1 MGLQFHNLSEISHQS
16 DDILGWKLSRFFY
29 KEPQFFKIW
38 RIISPPLLRVLI
50 CVEPVE
56 KSHIWSGGIRGFCQ
70 RVVIEVPFLTT
81 DVPYHGRSGSESLT
95 VGWFWSTLSWK
106 SSDLAKTFYTDWLLI
121 ISPRCILVAKVNQQD
136 TRRVKQTFSEEGRS
150 GVFFGNAG

>member
-1 MGLQFHNLSEISHQS
+1 M
-16 DDILGWKLSRFFY
+16 
-29 KEPQFFKIW
+29 
-38 RIISPPLLRVLI
+38 
-50 CVEPVE
+50 
-56 KSHIWSGGIRGFCQ
+56 
-70 RVVIEVPFLTT
+70 VIEVPFLTT

-121 ISPRCILVAKVNQQD
+121 ISPRCKLVAKVNQQD

-150 GVFFGNAG
+150 GVFFGNECRIAGRIKKLSKRLDRYVAIAAMKRALHLTMIIM